1 MTKEQVE
8 QGKEI
13 LDKLTVAEKL
23 FKNLVSSNNDDV
35 TISASFVRKFKNELT
50 EWTNEQIKKLQKELE
65 EL

>member
-23 FKNLVSSNNDDV
+23 YKNLASSTNDDV
-35 TISASFVRKFKNELT
+35 TIGASFVRKFKNELI
-50 EWTNEQIKKLQKELE
+50 EWTNEQVKKLQKELE

>member
-1 MTKEQVE
+1 MTKEQIE

-23 FKNLVSSNNDDV
+23 FNNLVSSNNDDI
-35 TISASFVRKFKNELT
+35 TISASFVRKFKNELV